1 MIAGTLTKYL
11 KKVKEFANEKSSYEL
26 CKNVKIK
33 GTEKQITFWCCDG
46 DSGIKQIS
54 LNNYGSSLLGEFCV
68 DIFKFYTIIS
78 SMPKDIDIKF
88 NLNTDNYRLN
98 VKTDLHKFPIV
109 ADSPDKIYQMKDHNN
124 WNDVGQIFF
133 DRLKSVV
140 PLCLVENYPIV
151 FDGKLI
157 YYASPHEVVYVP
169 LSLELPNF
177 KINIKVASKMFV
189 DVFDKMDANEG
200 HIFFSNDNCEIYI
213 PQTNSKSA
221 IIKPISDKVND
232 FHKIIATINTSELNS
247 IFNIIESLHKKSDV
261 DVRSVE
267 IIFNKNTL
275 KLIYLQSAEFLVG
288 DVKFNEEESISI
300 KIPFDHLGVIT
311 SSEFTKNTPYI
322 DILLAKNNTMFVA
335 RKSPQLTFVGGLS
348 K

>member
-1 MIAGTLTKYL
+1 MIASVLTKYL

-33 GTEKQITFWCCDG
+33 GTEKQITYWCCDG

-54 LNNYGSSLLGEFCV
+54 LNNHGSPLLGEFCV
-68 DIFKFYTIIS
+68 DVFKFYTIIS
-78 SMPKDIDIKF
+78 SMPKDVDIKF

-98 VKTDLHKFPIV
+98 VKTDLHKFTIV
-109 ADSPDKIYQMKDHNN
+109 ADSPDKVYQMKDHNN
-124 WNDVGQIFF
+124 WNNVEQVFF

-151 FDGKLI
+151 FDGNLI

-169 LSLELPNF
+169 LNSNLPNF
-177 KINIKVASKMFV
+177 KINLKVAPKIFV
-189 DVFDKMDANEG
+189 DTFDKMDANEN

-221 IIKPISDKVND
+221 IIKPISDKVNE
-232 FHKIIATINTSELNS
+232 FHKIIAEINTSELNS
-247 IFNIIESLHKKSDV
+247 IFNIIQSLHKKSDV

-267 IIFNKNTL
+267 MIFDKNTL

-288 DVKFNEEESISI
+288 DVKFNNEDSISI

-311 SSEFTKNTPYI
+311 STEFTKNTPYI
-322 DILLAKNNTMFVA
+322 EILLAKNNQMFVA

>member
-1 MIAGTLTKYL
+1 MIAGTLAKYL
-11 KKVKEFANEKSSYEL
+11 KKVKEFANEKSSYL
-26 CKNVKIK
+26 ICRNVKIK
-33 GTEKQITFWCCDG
+33 GTEKQLTFWCCDG

-54 LNNYGSSLLGEFCV
+54 SNDQGSPLLGEFCV
-68 DIFKFYTIIS
+68 DVFKFYTIIS

-109 ADSPDKIYQMKDHNN
+109 AESPDKIYQMKDHNN
-124 WNDVGQIFF
+124 WIDIDQVLF
-133 DRLKSVV
+133 DRFKSVV

-151 FDGKLI
+151 FDGKLV

-169 LSLELPNF
+169 LNLNVPEF
-177 KINIKVASKMFV
+177 KINIKVAPKMFT
-189 DVFDKMDANEG
+189 DIFDKIDANEN

-221 IIKPISDKVND
+221 IIKPISDKVNEL
-232 FHKIIATINTSELNS
+232 HKIVAEVNTSELNS
-247 IFNIIESLHKKSDV
+247 IFNIIQSLHKKSDI

-267 IIFNKNTL
+267 MIFDKNTL
-275 KLIYLQSAEFLVG
+275 KLIYLDNSEFLVG
-288 DVKFNEEESISI
+288 DVKFNNEDSISI
-300 KIPFDHLGVIT
+300 RIPFDHLGVIT
-311 SSEFTKNTPYI
+311 STEFTKNTPYI
-322 DILLAKNNTMFVA
+322 EILLAKNNQMFVA
-335 RKSPQLTFVGGLS
+335 RKSPRLTFVGGLS